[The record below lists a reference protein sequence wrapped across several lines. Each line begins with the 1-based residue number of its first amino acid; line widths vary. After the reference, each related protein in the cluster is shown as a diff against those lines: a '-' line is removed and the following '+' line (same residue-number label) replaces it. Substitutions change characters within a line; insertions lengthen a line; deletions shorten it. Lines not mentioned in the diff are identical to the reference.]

1 MARDVLVKTLTPDDH
16 VVVVGA
22 GFAGWRFVEALRRD
36 GFSGKVTLIGDERHP
51 PYDRPPLSKN
61 VLVGKWGVEKTTL
74 ATPEHLERSGATML
88 LGVAA
93 TGLDVESTT
102 VHLADGSSVRGSWV
116 VIATGVRAR
125 YLGFSADEQLHTIR
139 SRDDVES
146 LERALSELSLGSIVA
161 VIGGGFIGAEAATA
175 LRTRG
180 LAPIVLEAAPRP
192 LIGILGPDVSL
203 WLEDLAALAGVELR
217 TSQQI
222 VDVRVAEDGYR
233 VSLKDDVDL
242 VARAVIVGVGAV
254 PNVEW
259 LATSGLE
266 IDNGVVVDQNLVAS
280 GRVAAIGDVARFDWR
295 NMFGN
300 ERVRIEHWQVAN
312 DHAAH
317 LSRILVTGEPS
328 PALLIPYFWSDQYG
342 KKIQLLGHP
351 LASDHVEIVSGS
363 VQEGKWTAIYARD
376 GVVSGAVS
384 LSQPR
389 ALMLSKV
396 LLEERTLLEDALTRA
411 PWKA

>member
-1 MARDVLVKTLTPDDH
+1 MKTLTPDDH

-295 NMFGN
+295 NVFGN